1 MPTNNGVRLH
11 DRQRIANFREQP
23 IETNEYQAVDGA
35 EGELF
40 WSSSPQNVYL
50 LPQSPNLCLE
60 CCPRPDQIDNR
71 PTNKPEKIP
80 HYTTS
85 SPDSPLPA
93 SRMRFTTGTPHRAP
107 APDDQGRTLQ
117 RQRRCGRRRGRS
129 PPCAAGLEGRQEAI
143 LNDGKL
149 RQCVLP
155 SGVTVAP
162 GTPAALQMT
171 SQRLVNCE
179 FVPAYGNSPKS
190 TIESRMM
197 AIKAQLTSGTVAVI
211 FGYIRKVQPVRSS
224 EPFRK
229 GS

>member
-35 EGELF
+35 EREFF

-93 SRMRFTTGTPHRAP
+93 SRMRFTTGTRALASIKP
-107 APDDQGRTLQ
+107 VVISSLPPTTAKGMFVTPCFFRHAAT
-117 RQRRCGRRRGRS
+117 RRSVSLLRS
-129 PPCAAGLEGRQEAI
+129 
-143 LNDGKL
+143 
-149 RQCVLP
+149 
-155 SGVTVAP
+155 
-162 GTPAALQMT
+162 
-171 SQRLVNCE
+171 
-179 FVPAYGNSPKS
+179 
-190 TIESRMM
+190 
-197 AIKAQLTSGTVAVI
+197 
-211 FGYIRKVQPVRSS
+211 
-224 EPFRK
+224 
-229 GS
+229 

>member
-35 EGELF
+35 EGEFF

-93 SRMRFTTGTPHRAP
+93 SRMRFTTGTTAT
-107 APDDQGRTLQ
+107 AAVATAMVGRT
-117 RQRRCGRRRGRS
+117 RNVFSIGSASARPDTCTRAWRRHWRSWLLTQWRKVPSVCEPS
-129 PPCAAGLEGRQEAI
+129 PPASRYHGAGRTKI
-143 LNDGKL
+143 W
-149 RQCVLP
+149 
-155 SGVTVAP
+155 P
-162 GTPAALQMT
+162 G
-171 SQRLVNCE
+171 
-179 FVPAYGNSPKS
+179 
-190 TIESRMM
+190 
-197 AIKAQLTSGTVAVI
+197 
-211 FGYIRKVQPVRSS
+211 
-224 EPFRK
+224 
-229 GS
+229 

>member
-35 EGELF
+35 EGEFF

-93 SRMRFTTGTPHRAP
+93 SRMRFTTGTPNTIRP
-107 APDDQGRTLQ
+107 AHIHFEVYGQQD
-117 RQRRCGRRRGRS
+117 
-129 PPCAAGLEGRQEAI
+129 
-143 LNDGKL
+143 
-149 RQCVLP
+149 
-155 SGVTVAP
+155 
-162 GTPAALQMT
+162 
-171 SQRLVNCE
+171 RLVTQMYFEGAPYNNTDSFLQSAGRPE
-179 FVPAYGNSPKS
+179 LLITKLLPPPPELESESKLVVFDIVLYG
-190 TIESRMM
+190 
-197 AIKAQLTSGTVAVI
+197 G
-211 FGYIRKVQPVRSS
+211 
-224 EPFRK
+224 
-229 GS
+229 

>member
-35 EGELF
+35 EGEFF

-71 PTNKPEKIP
+71 PTNQPEKIP

-93 SRMRFTTGTPHRAP
+93 SRIRFTTGTACC
-107 APDDQGRTLQ
+107 L
-117 RQRRCGRRRGRS
+117 
-129 PPCAAGLEGRQEAI
+129 
-143 LNDGKL
+143 
-149 RQCVLP
+149 
-155 SGVTVAP
+155 TV
-162 GTPAALQMT
+162 
-171 SQRLVNCE
+171 
-179 FVPAYGNSPKS
+179 S
-190 TIESRMM
+190 T
-197 AIKAQLTSGTVAVI
+197 
-211 FGYIRKVQPVRSS
+211 RSS
-224 EPFRK
+224 RFDK
-229 GS
+229 

>member
-35 EGELF
+35 EGEFF

-93 SRMRFTTGTPHRAP
+93 SRMRFTIGTGTQSNGFHWSLASLCT
-107 APDDQGRTLQ
+107 AT
-117 RQRRCGRRRGRS
+117 
-129 PPCAAGLEGRQEAI
+129 
-143 LNDGKL
+143 
-149 RQCVLP
+149 
-155 SGVTVAP
+155 
-162 GTPAALQMT
+162 
-171 SQRLVNCE
+171 
-179 FVPAYGNSPKS
+179 
-190 TIESRMM
+190 TI
-197 AIKAQLTSGTVAVI
+197 
-211 FGYIRKVQPVRSS
+211 
-224 EPFRK
+224 
-229 GS
+229 